1 MRTVG
6 IIAEYNPF
14 HTGHAYHIAQ
24 AKKISGADYAMVIM
38 SPDFVQRGTPAVF
51 DKYTRTQMALQ
62 CGADLVIELPV
73 CYASGSAEFFAEGAI
88 ALLNRIGVV
97 DTLVFGAEHDD
108 LALFQ
113 ATADLLLEEPEAYS
127 KMLKAFLKEG
137 FTYPKARSEAL
148 IRTLES
154 NTFSCIQNDSGNTQS
169 YLSSFL
175 SSPNNILGIEYCKAL
190 KKTKSRIMPIPLLRF
205 GSSYNST
212 SLDGVFC
219 SASALREGIQR
230 EEDMEELLPFIPVS
244 CRPLFLDSLKRTV
257 FADDMLPF
265 IVNKL
270 LTEQSFSHILDISL
284 DLSERIQNL
293 RFPSIGK
300 SFDELSESLKTKQV
314 TKARINRALVHLLL
328 DIRTDAV
335 DSFRQKGTVF
345 YAKVLG
351 FSKNAVSLLHAIKEN
366 SDLPFLT
373 KPAKADSLLQGTGL
387 NMWKQD
393 LYASH
398 LYRSVV
404 SCKYHVPFR
413 TEWETSPIILP

>member
-190 KKTKSRIMPIPLLRF
+190 KKTKSRIMPLRF

-373 KPAKADSLLQGTGL
+373 KPAKADSLLQGAGL

>member
-24 AKKISGADYAMVIM
+24 AKKISGADYAVVIM

-127 KMLKAFLKEG
+127 KMLKAFLKEW

-190 KKTKSRIMPIPLLRF
+190 KKIKCSIMPIPLLRL

-212 SLDGVFC
+212 SLDGAFC

-230 EEDMEELLPFIPVS
+230 EENIEELLSFIPVS

-373 KPAKADSLLQGTGL
+373 KPAKADSLLQGAGL

>member
-38 SPDFVQRGTPAVF
+38 SPDFVQRRTPAVF

-230 EEDMEELLPFIPVS
+230 EEDMEELLPFIPAS

-373 KPAKADSLLQGTGL
+373 KPAKADSLLQSAGL

>member
-284 DLSERIQNL
+284 DLSERIQNI

>member
-284 DLSERIQNL
+284 DLSKRIQNL

-373 KPAKADSLLQGTGL
+373 KPAKADSLLQGAGL

>member
-1 MRTVG
+1 M
-6 IIAEYNPF
+6 
-14 HTGHAYHIAQ
+14 
-24 AKKISGADYAMVIM
+24 
-38 SPDFVQRGTPAVF
+38 
-51 DKYTRTQMALQ
+51 
-62 CGADLVIELPV
+62 
-73 CYASGSAEFFAEGAI
+73 
-88 ALLNRIGVV
+88 
-97 DTLVFGAEHDD
+97 
-108 LALFQ
+108 
-113 ATADLLLEEPEAYS
+113 
-127 KMLKAFLKEG
+127 
-137 FTYPKARSEAL
+137 
-148 IRTLES
+148 
-154 NTFSCIQNDSGNTQS
+154 
-169 YLSSFL
+169 
-175 SSPNNILGIEYCKAL
+175 
-190 KKTKSRIMPIPLLRF
+190 
-205 GSSYNST
+205 
-212 SLDGVFC
+212 
-219 SASALREGIQR
+219 
-230 EEDMEELLPFIPVS
+230 
-244 CRPLFLDSLKRTV
+244 
-257 FADDMLPF
+257 
-265 IVNKL
+265 
-270 LTEQSFSHILDISL
+270 

-373 KPAKADSLLQGTGL
+373 KPAKADSLLQGAGL

>member
-113 ATADLLLEEPEAYS
+113 ATADLLLKEPEAYS

-351 FSKNAVSLLHAIKEN
+351 FYKNAVSLLHAIKEN

>member
-113 ATADLLLEEPEAYS
+113 ATANLLLEEPEAYS

-373 KPAKADSLLQGTGL
+373 KPAKADSLLQGAGL

>member
-175 SSPNNILGIEYCKAL
+175 YSPNNILGIEYCKAL
-190 KKTKSRIMPIPLLRF
+190 KKTKSSIMPIPLLRL

-244 CRPLFLDSLKRTV
+244 CHPLFLDSLKRTV

-373 KPAKADSLLQGTGL
+373 KPAKADSLLQGAGL

>member
-24 AKKISGADYAMVIM
+24 AKKISGADYAVVIM

-293 RFPSIGK
+293 RFSSIGK

>member
-24 AKKISGADYAMVIM
+24 AKKISGADYAVVIM

-51 DKYTRTQMALQ
+51 DKYTRTQMTLQ

-88 ALLNRIGVV
+88 ALINRIGVV
-97 DTLVFGAEHDD
+97 DTLVYGAEHDD
-108 LALFQ
+108 LSLFQ

-137 FTYPKARSEAL
+137 LTYPKARSEAL
-148 IRTLES
+148 IRILES

-190 KKTKSRIMPIPLLRF
+190 KKTKSRIMPIPLLRL

-230 EEDMEELLPFIPVS
+230 EEDMEELLPFIPES

-328 DIRTDAV
+328 DIRTDTV
-335 DSFRQKGTVF
+335 DSFRQKGTIF

-351 FSKNAVSLLHAIKEN
+351 FYKNADPLLHAIKEN

-373 KPAKADSLLQGTGL
+373 KPAKADSLLQDVGL
-387 NMWKQD
+387 AMWKQD

>member
-1 MRTVG
+1 
-6 IIAEYNPF
+6 
-14 HTGHAYHIAQ
+14 
-24 AKKISGADYAMVIM
+24 
-38 SPDFVQRGTPAVF
+38 
-51 DKYTRTQMALQ
+51 
-62 CGADLVIELPV
+62 
-73 CYASGSAEFFAEGAI
+73 
-88 ALLNRIGVV
+88 
-97 DTLVFGAEHDD
+97 
-108 LALFQ
+108 
-113 ATADLLLEEPEAYS
+113 
-127 KMLKAFLKEG
+127 
-137 FTYPKARSEAL
+137 
-148 IRTLES
+148 
-154 NTFSCIQNDSGNTQS
+154 
-169 YLSSFL
+169 
-175 SSPNNILGIEYCKAL
+175 
-190 KKTKSRIMPIPLLRF
+190 MPIPLLRF

-265 IVNKL
+265 ITGKL
-270 LTEQSFSHILDISL
+270 LAEQSFSHILDISL

-373 KPAKADSLLQGTGL
+373 KPAKADSLLQGAGL

>member
-24 AKKISGADYAMVIM
+24 AKKISGADYAVVIM

-51 DKYTRTQMALQ
+51 DKYTRTQMTLQ

-97 DTLVFGAEHDD
+97 DTLVYGAEHDD
-108 LALFQ
+108 LSLFQ

-137 FTYPKARSEAL
+137 LTYPKARSEAL
-148 IRTLES
+148 IRILES

-190 KKTKSRIMPIPLLRF
+190 KKTKSSIMPIPLLRL

-212 SLDGVFC
+212 SLDGAFC

-230 EEDMEELLPFIPVS
+230 EENIEELLSFIPVS

-293 RFPSIGK
+293 RFSSIGK

-328 DIRTDAV
+328 DIRTDTV
-335 DSFRQKGTVF
+335 DSFRQKGTIF

-351 FSKNAVSLLHAIKEN
+351 FSKNAAPLLHAIKEN

-373 KPAKADSLLQGTGL
+373 KPAKADSLLQDVGL
-387 NMWKQD
+387 AMWKQD

-413 TEWETSPIILP
+413 TEWEISPIILP

>member
-113 ATADLLLEEPEAYS
+113 ATADLLLKEPEAYS

-351 FSKNAVSLLHAIKEN
+351 LSKNAVSLLHAIKEN

-373 KPAKADSLLQGTGL
+373 KPAKADSLLQGAGL

>member
-113 ATADLLLEEPEAYS
+113 ATANLLLEEPEAYS

>member
-88 ALLNRIGVV
+88 ALLDRIGVV

-108 LALFQ
+108 LSLFQ
-113 ATADLLLEEPEAYS
+113 TTADLLLEEPEAYS
-127 KMLKAFLKEG
+127 KMLKVFLKEG
-137 FTYPKARSEAL
+137 LTYPKARSEAL

-169 YLSSFL
+169 YLSHFL

-212 SLDGVFC
+212 SLDGAFC

-230 EEDMEELLPFIPVS
+230 EENIEELLSFIPVS

-265 IVNKL
+265 ITGKL
-270 LTEQSFSHILDISL
+270 LAEQSFNHILDISL

-293 RFPSIGK
+293 RFSSIGK
-300 SFDELSESLKTKQV
+300 SFDELAESLKTKQV
-314 TKARINRALVHLLL
+314 TKTRINRALAHLLL
-328 DIRTDAV
+328 DIQTDAV

-373 KPAKADSLLQGTGL
+373 KPAKADSLLQGAGL

>member
-113 ATADLLLEEPEAYS
+113 ATADLLLKEPEAYS

-373 KPAKADSLLQGTGL
+373 KPAKADSLLQGAGL

>member
-113 ATADLLLEEPEAYS
+113 ATADLLLKEPEAYS

-190 KKTKSRIMPIPLLRF
+190 KITKSRIMPIPLLRF

-373 KPAKADSLLQGTGL
+373 KPAKADSLLQGAGL

>member
-244 CRPLFLDSLKRTV
+244 CHPLFLDSLKRTV

-373 KPAKADSLLQGTGL
+373 KPAKADSLLQGAGL

>member
-257 FADDMLPF
+257 FADDILPF

-373 KPAKADSLLQGTGL
+373 KPAKADSLLQDVGL
-387 NMWKQD
+387 AMWKQD

-413 TEWETSPIILP
+413 TEWEISPIILP

>member
-14 HTGHAYHIAQ
+14 HPGHAYHIAQ

-373 KPAKADSLLQGTGL
+373 KPAKADSLLQGAGL

>member
-154 NTFSCIQNDSGNTQS
+154 NTFSCIQNGSGNTQS

-373 KPAKADSLLQGTGL
+373 KPAKADSLLQGAGL

>member
-24 AKKISGADYAMVIM
+24 AKKISGADYAVVIM

-88 ALLNRIGVV
+88 ALLDRIGVV

-108 LALFQ
+108 LSLFQ
-113 ATADLLLEEPEAYS
+113 ATADLLLEEPETYS
-127 KMLKAFLKEG
+127 KMLKVFLKEG
-137 FTYPKARSEAL
+137 LTYPKARSEAL

-154 NTFSCIQNDSGNTQS
+154 NTFSCIQNDSGNAQS
-169 YLSSFL
+169 YLSHFL

-190 KKTKSRIMPIPLLRF
+190 KKIKFSIMPIPLLRL

-212 SLDGVFC
+212 SLDGAFC

-230 EEDMEELLPFIPVS
+230 EENIEELLSFIPVS

-265 IVNKL
+265 ITGKL
-270 LTEQSFSHILDISL
+270 LAEQSFNHILDISL

-293 RFPSIGK
+293 RFSSIGK
-300 SFDELSESLKTKQV
+300 SFDELAESLKTKQV
-314 TKARINRALVHLLL
+314 TKTRINRALAHLLL
-328 DIRTDAV
+328 DIQTDAV

-351 FSKNAVSLLHAIKEN
+351 FSKNAAPLLHAIKEN
-366 SDLPFLT
+366 SDLPFIT
-373 KPAKADSLLQGTGL
+373 KPAKADSLLQDVGL
-387 NMWKQD
+387 AMWKQD

>member
-257 FADDMLPF
+257 FADDILPF

-373 KPAKADSLLQGTGL
+373 KPAKADSLLQGAGL

>member
-14 HTGHAYHIAQ
+14 HTGHVYHIAQ

-373 KPAKADSLLQGTGL
+373 KPAKADSLLQGAGL

>member
-24 AKKISGADYAMVIM
+24 AKKISGADYAVVIM

-373 KPAKADSLLQGTGL
+373 KPAKADSLLQGAGL

>member
-97 DTLVFGAEHDD
+97 DTLVFGAEHDY

-190 KKTKSRIMPIPLLRF
+190 KKTKSSIMPIPLLRL

-212 SLDGVFC
+212 SLDGAFC

-230 EEDMEELLPFIPVS
+230 EEDMEELLPFIPES

-265 IVNKL
+265 ITGKL
-270 LTEQSFSHILDISL
+270 LSEQSFSHILDINL

-293 RFPSIGK
+293 RFSSIGK
-300 SFDELSESLKTKQV
+300 SFDELAESLKTKQV

-328 DIRTDAV
+328 DIRTDTV
-335 DSFRQKGTVF
+335 DSFRQKGTIF

-351 FSKNAVSLLHAIKEN
+351 FSKNAAPLLHAIKEN

-373 KPAKADSLLQGTGL
+373 KPAKADSLLQDVGL
-387 NMWKQD
+387 AMWKQD

>member
-373 KPAKADSLLQGTGL
+373 KPAKADSLLQGAGL